1 MASFNG
7 SDHDLT
13 ATTTTTASNTTT
25 DNDNDKKLTIIYGT
39 LGTVLALL
47 SLMVATISF
56 MRPGR
61 QWRRTDH
68 RDGACEDDES
78 RFLVVAQDDCELQ
91 SHSAVI
97 SGESIEQVPIFEF

>member
-13 ATTTTTASNTTT
+13 ATTAASNTTT
-25 DNDNDKKLTIIYGT
+25 GDDDDRTLTIIYGT

-47 SLMVATISF
+47 SLMVVVLSF

-61 QWRRTDH
+61 QRRRTDQ

-78 RFLVVAQDDCELQ
+78 RFPMVVQDDCELQ
-91 SHSAVI
+91 DCPVSN
-97 SGESIEQVPIFEF
+97 QR